1 MKSRSTHFYKVMILV
16 CLALLILIP
25 TVLSV
30 YFGLQTMQLSD
41 TLEILREPDSRLT
54 LEEDWLASSSD
65 NTLSNPSSP
74 EGMEVRSIEYTLDY
88 QALFPDLYV
97 ERHDSFGEFIPNSVY
112 LTFDDGPSQM
122 TPEILKILKEKEV
135 KATFFVIYDDS
146 LYAAEMLKQI
156 VEEGHSLGVH
166 TTSHIY
172 LQIYSSVE
180 AYLNDFEQ
188 TAVWIETVT
197 GVKPDIFR
205 FPGGSVNAYNIS
217 TYQEIIAEMIR
228 RGYVYYDWNVSS
240 GDASNSSSVR
250 TVLEGVLNGVEGK
263 DKSIVLMHDSEEKRA
278 TVQALPTMIDRLQLS
293 GHLLLPLNHKV
304 KPITFSY
311 SY

>member
-1 MKSRSTHFYKVMILV
+1 MKFRSVHFYKVMILV
-16 CLALLILIP
+16 CLALLIAIP
-25 TVLSV
+25 TMLSV
-30 YFGLQTMQLSD
+30 YFGFQTMQLSD

-65 NTLSNPSSP
+65 NTLSNASSP
-74 EGMEVRSIEYTLDY
+74 DGVEGGLIEYTLDY
-88 QALFPDLYV
+88 QTLFPDLYV
-97 ERHDSFGEFIPNSVY
+97 ERHDSFSEFIPNSVY

-122 TPEILKILKEKEV
+122 TPEILKILKEKDV

-156 VEEGHSLGVH
+156 VEEGHSLGIH
-166 TTSHIY
+166 TTCHIY
-172 LQIYSSVE
+172 PQIYSSVG

-205 FPGGSVNAYNIS
+205 FPGGSINAYNIS